1 MAWPFGDSH
10 EIPEEEDPPVNL
22 FVIEPR
28 QMSGVHKAVLQTRPG
43 LHFKEQE
50 PRNSCEWGS
59 GVGDLRTGAGLTVP
73 LGKQPP
79 NPAVLC
85 RFLWHKALVETG
97 IA

>member
-28 QMSGVHKAVLQTRPG
+28 QMSGVHTAVLQTRPG
-43 LHFKEQE
+43 LRFKEQE
-50 PRNSCEWGS
+50 PRNSC
-59 GVGDLRTGAGLTVP
+59 DLTIP